1 MHADT
6 PAACENCQSALQ
18 GAYCHVCGQ
27 HAANPMRHFGHALED
42 VFESFWHLDG
52 RVFRTLREL
61 FIPGRVASNYLAG
74 HRVRYIPPLRLFVI
88 VSLLTFFFGRMLA
101 ASVDDTAAVR
111 FDDPTAV
118 VDATRER
125 AFTDA
130 GSEAEVRRQ
139 LDERI
144 AAVRTARENLQF
156 VPTAG
161 SAMQEAERQLRADAD
176 ARIAE
181 LAKARGTAPAAA
193 PAGVPANAN
202 ASAAG
207 SRAAPA
213 GVTGVRGSPPSAASA
228 PSTTATTTTS
238 TSNPASNAATPGTSE
253 DAAPE
258 PDPQESIDRFLR
270 ENMPSAR
277 LRDPALR
284 WHPETNPASVTW
296 LPAMLD
302 PWFNRKLRAI
312 GENARRYS
320 KEDGHFI
327 VAFVAAMPTALFL
340 MMPVFALLLKLFYVR
355 HRHGVLEHLVV
366 ALYSHVFL
374 LLAVLCVLLL
384 RALTPASGGV
394 ESALPGLALA
404 GLLIYVPVYLL
415 LMQRRVYAQSWP
427 KTILKY
433 VLIGGVYFWLLLA
446 AAVFALLLPFLG
458 SPA

>member
-1 MHADT
+1 MHAET

-27 HAANPMRHFGHALED
+27 HAANPMRHFGHAVED

-61 FIPGRVASNYLAG
+61 FIPGRVATNYLAG

-101 ASVDDTAAVR
+101 AGVDDTATVR
-111 FDDPTAV
+111 FDDATAT

-125 AFTDA
+125 AFADA
-130 GSEAEVRRQ
+130 RSEAEVRRL

-161 SAMQEAERQLRADAD
+161 MAMQEAERQLRADAD

-181 LAKARGTAPAAA
+181 LGKARGTATTPA
-193 PAGVPANAN
+193 PADVRTDVN
-202 ASAAG
+202 ASTTS

-213 GVTGVRGSPPSAASA
+213 GVATASRSPSSEASA
-228 PSTTATTTTS
+228 PSTAATTS
-238 TSNPASNAATPGTSE
+238 ASTPGTT
-253 DAAPE
+253 DASAPE

-284 WHPETNPASVTW
+284 WHPETNPAAVSW

-320 KEDGHFI
+320 KGEAHFI

-340 MMPVFALLLKLFYVR
+340 MMPVFALLLKLVYVR

-374 LLAVLCVLLL
+374 LLAVLCALLL
-384 RALTPASGGV
+384 GRLMPAGGGTG
-394 ESALPGLALA
+394 SALPGLAIA
-404 GLLIYVPVYLL
+404 GLVIYVPVYLL

-427 KTILKY
+427 KTVLKY
-433 VLIGGVYFWLLLA
+433 VLIGGVYFWLLMG
-446 AAVFALLLPFLG
+446 AAVFAALLPFLG
-458 SPA
+458 STA